1 MPISQLPPSS
11 AHSLRSS
18 HQLPDPLA
26 VVKELVDNSIDSGA
40 TSIEITVA
48 PNTVDKIQVRDNG
61 RGIQIEDFQFL
72 GCRSHTSKIRNF
84 DELHQNG
91 GKTLGFRGEA
101 LASAAETAT
110 IKITTRT
117 AQDPIASL
125 LILKAK
131 TGGVSKKQPVSGTI
145 GTTVQAVNLFDK
157 FTVRR
162 QNAIKASRRSLIEIQ
177 RLLESYVIAIPHLK
191 ISFKVSSPSTQLW
204 SYSPCPPSNTQ
215 EAITQ
220 IFGHTL
226 AAQLVAV
233 SSDSSA
239 ESGSTEVQPGT
250 LRITALLPR
259 PDSDVQVIKGKG
271 AFISV
276 DSRPISSARSTGKKL
291 VSVFKSSIFKILGSP
306 NSLRAPANPFLQISI
321 QCPPG
326 SYDPNVSQLKD
337 EVMFDNEPAVISCFQ
352 SLCDAIYVEKVP
364 GNKGMQNK
372 NMPAENTLAHAAG
385 ASKAPKAN
393 RGEGRVQSKT
403 GHETLASDQDLIEP
417 LNDEFERLLVGNCGA
432 FGDGKSTIPSA
443 FARSPSPSKTRHQ
456 INNVISDTNQSERI
470 QQMMR
475 TKLCINLSRRD
486 SDSTDVD
493 GTDGLVPVQ
502 VTPRRAASPPK
513 EQLQS
518 HSRRRTLTLGRRSED
533 IGSYFRP
540 VRDKPIVIAT
550 DDTATPEITQPGDSL
565 ASPSETNRHPLKE
578 LTQSE
583 INTFQEEE
591 EEEEEEFSDSESL
604 AELPPAEPALNSSPR
619 TSPRRMAPPRMP
631 NSPFRPLTRPRQS
644 SNINTG
650 LELLPNLQTPPPSD
664 PRRFDNLTRRDSRR
678 NSANILTRSQRPSQS
693 SMTPSTNRAGDE
705 RSRQSRIL
713 AGSGPNASYNR
724 RRSEQVGRGNGLAG
738 RRNAPTSR
746 DSSDAHLKDWL
757 HNFNANSEDQEAYV
771 EPGLSGEETQ
781 SQSPPDGASEQQNV
795 HWSHSMQALLMR
807 TPPPREEKF
816 DNETQNEHYQVLD
829 HSQDSYNGEV
839 NPRPAKRQRHDSD
852 NATSTNEEPDPR
864 HLLIKRQRIRTGGGQ
879 LKRVASKKLP
889 LETIPQVDLTV
900 NISTKARIQMSELIH
915 ATLEFMKSDRAAERY
930 YAIRFDNI
938 TEVNKVEEL
947 LRHATES
954 WLSGDS
960 SIEVE
965 YLLRSGVKG
974 KSKA

>member
-1 MPISQLPPSS
+1 MSISQLPPSS

-18 HQLPDPLA
+18 HQLPGPLA

-40 TSIEITVA
+40 TSIEITIA

-101 LASAAETAT
+101 LASATETAT

-125 LILKAK
+125 LILKTN
-131 TGGVSKKQPVSGTI
+131 TGGVSKKQPVSGTV
-145 GTTVQAVNLFDK
+145 GTTVQALNLFDK

-162 QNAIKASRRSLIEIQ
+162 QNAIKTSRRSLVEIQ

-226 AAQLVAV
+226 ATQLISV
-233 SSDSSA
+233 SSDSTV
-239 ESGSTEVQPGT
+239 ELKSTEVQPGT

-291 VSVFKSSIFKILGSP
+291 VSVFKSSISKILGSP
-306 NSLRAPANPFLQISI
+306 DSSRAPANPFLQISI

-352 SLCDAIYVEKVP
+352 SLCDAIYVKKVP
-364 GNKGMQNK
+364 GSKGMQNK
-372 NMPAENTLAHAAG
+372 NVPAENTLSHAAG

-393 RGEGRVQSKT
+393 EGEGRLQIKT
-403 GHETLASDQDLIEP
+403 RHETLPSDQDLIEP

-432 FGDGKSTIPSA
+432 FGDGESTIPSA

-493 GTDGLVPVQ
+493 GTAELVPVQ
-502 VTPRRAASPPK
+502 ITPRRAAPPPK

-518 HSRRRTLTLGRRSED
+518 HSRRRTLALGRLSED

-550 DDTATPEITQPGDSL
+550 DDTATPEITQLGDSL
-565 ASPSETNRHPLKE
+565 TSSSETNRYPLKE

-583 INTFQEEE
+583 INTFQD
-591 EEEEEEFSDSESL
+591 EEEEEEFSDSESQ
-604 AELPPAEPALNSSPR
+604 AELPLAEPVLGPSPR

-644 SNINTG
+644 SNIDTG

-664 PRRFDNLTRRDSRR
+664 PRRVDNSTRRDSRR

-693 SMTPSTNRAGDE
+693 SMTPSTNRTGDQE
-705 RSRQSRIL
+705 SRQSRIL
-713 AGSGPNASYNR
+713 AGSGPTASYNR

-746 DSSDAHLKDWL
+746 DSSDAHMKDWL
-757 HNFNANSEDQEAYV
+757 YNINANSEDQEAN
-771 EPGLSGEETQ
+771 
-781 SQSPPDGASEQQNV
+781 EQQNAV
-795 HWSHSMQALLMR
+795 HWSHSIQALLMR
-807 TPPPREEKF
+807 TPPPREEKS
-816 DNETQNEHYQVLD
+816 DNETQNEHYEVLD
-829 HSQDSYNGEV
+829 HSQDSYNGQV
-839 NPRPAKRQRHDSD
+839 NPRPTKRQRHDSS
-852 NATSTNEEPDPR
+852 NTTLTNEEPDPR

-900 NISTKARIQMSELIH
+900 NLSVKARIQMSELIR
-915 ATLEFMKSDRAAERY
+915 ATLEFMKSDRAAEQY
-930 YAIRFDNI
+930 PAIRFDNMA
-938 TEVNKVEEL
+938 EVSKVDEL

-965 YLLRSGVKG
+965 YMLRSGAKG